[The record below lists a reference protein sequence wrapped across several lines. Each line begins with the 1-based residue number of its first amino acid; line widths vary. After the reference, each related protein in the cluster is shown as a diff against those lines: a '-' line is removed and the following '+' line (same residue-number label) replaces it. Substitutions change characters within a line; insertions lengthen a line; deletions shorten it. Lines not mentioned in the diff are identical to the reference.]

1 MTTNALR
8 RDLPARRVDVDQCFA
23 SPSRRPRGD
32 GVDGHC
38 GNLARRS
45 HGDDATTMSHEY
57 RVRRPRGDGVDG
69 RYASLAHRPRGVDA
83 ATSLATR
90 EMAEESASHRGES
103 TSPPR
108 PKDLCAARVDPHE
121 TTHLVRRVTY
131 SEARGEHPSRRN
143 STGGPLRLVAREA
156 RDEEDWKRP
165 RASLQGS
172 AFAPSVTSASKVAAD
187 TQDSSPPVLHSPHDH
202 SPSAKHV

>member
-1 MTTNALR
+1 MTTSALR
-8 RDLPARRVDVDQCFA
+8 PDLPARQVDADQCFA

-38 GNLARRS
+38 ASLARRP

-69 RYASLAHRPRGVDA
+69 RCASLAHRPRGVDA
-83 ATSLATR
+83 ATSPATR
-90 EMAEESASHRGES
+90 EMAERERESSRRVDLS
-103 TSPPR
+103 PR
-108 PKDLCAARVDPHE
+108 PKDLCAARVDRRG
-121 TTHLVRRVTY
+121 TTHFVSRATY
-131 SEARGEHPSRRN
+131 SEARGEHPSRQN

-172 AFAPSVTSASKVAAD
+172 AFAPSVTSTSKVAAD